1 MRHYKNKVSDR
12 IGVESTSR
20 DGKKAIVVNYATC
33 ENFIVRFADGKEIKL
48 KNWKQ
53 FVEGKF
59 NYKKHFKEPRNSDER
74 LGEKRIMNNTVR
86 RGQRERRI
94 P

>member
-1 MRHYKNKVSDR
+1 MRCVFCGEGKMRHYKNKVSDR

-53 FVEGKF
+53 FVEGKI
-59 NYKKHFKEPRNSDER
+59 NYKNISKNQEIVTSDLER
-74 LGEKRIMNNTVR
+74 KR
-86 RGQRERRI
+86 
-94 P
+94 

>member
-1 MRHYKNKVSDR
+1 MRCVFCREGKMRHYKNKVSDR

-59 NYKKHFKEPRNSDER
+59 NYKNISKNQEIVTSDLER
-74 LGEKRIMNNTVR
+74 KR
-86 RGQRERRI
+86 
-94 P
+94 

>member
-1 MRHYKNKVSDR
+1 MRCAFCREGKMRHYTNKVSDR

-59 NYKKHFKEPRNSDER
+59 NYKNIPKNQEMVTSDLER
-74 LGEKRIMNNTVR
+74 KR
-86 RGQRERRI
+86 
-94 P
+94 